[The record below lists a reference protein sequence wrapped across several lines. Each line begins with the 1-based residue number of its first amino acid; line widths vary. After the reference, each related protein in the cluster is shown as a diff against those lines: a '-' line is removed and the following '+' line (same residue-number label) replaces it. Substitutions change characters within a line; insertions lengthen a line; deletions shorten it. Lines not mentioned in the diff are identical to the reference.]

1 MRPVL
6 IENPSLTGKDLK
18 AYNVIILANGVPNL
32 TKGTETALK
41 EWVAAGGVLIA
52 TGKASAWASKQGLIS
67 LKTKETLLEKADS
80 LSVYRSF
87 ADKAEAKAGK
97 LIKGVILNC
106 HLDKTHPL
114 AWGLDQDEIAV
125 IKTNDI
131 IFQKDRDPY
140 VSPLYYTK
148 KPLLSGFLSA
158 DNANLLREEPAI
170 MVKPYRSG
178 KVIVFADDMNF
189 RSYFFVTS
197 KLFMNA
203 LFYNKC
209 M

>member
-1 MRPVL
+1 MKRRTAYRFIVL
-6 IENPSLTGKDLK
+6 L
-18 AYNVIILANGVPNL
+18 
-32 TKGTETALK
+32 
-41 EWVAAGGVLIA
+41 
-52 TGKASAWASKQGLIS
+52 Q
-67 LKTKETLLEKADS
+67 
-80 LSVYRSF
+80 
-87 ADKAEAKAGK
+87 DKAEAKAGK

-189 RSYFFVTS
+189 RSYFFGTS

>member
-1 MRPVL
+1 MISFSRKIGIICFRL
-6 IENPSLTGKDLK
+6 
-18 AYNVIILANGVPNL
+18 YN
-32 TKGTETALK
+32 
-41 EWVAAGGVLIA
+41 
-52 TGKASAWASKQGLIS
+52 
-67 LKTKETLLEKADS
+67 
-80 LSVYRSF
+80 
-87 ADKAEAKAGK
+87 
-97 LIKGVILNC
+97 
-106 HLDKTHPL
+106 
-114 AWGLDQDEIAV
+114 
-125 IKTNDI
+125 
-131 IFQKDRDPY
+131 
-140 VSPLYYTK
+140 YTK

-189 RSYFFVTS
+189 RSYFFGTS

>member
-1 MRPVL
+1 M
-6 IENPSLTGKDLK
+6 
-18 AYNVIILANGVPNL
+18 
-32 TKGTETALK
+32 
-41 EWVAAGGVLIA
+41 VAAGGVLIA

-67 LKTKETLLEKADS
+67 LRQRKHCLKRRTAYRFIVLLRIR
-80 LSVYRSF
+80 RS
-87 ADKAEAKAGK
+87 KAGK

-189 RSYFFVTS
+189 RSYFFGTS

>member
-1 MRPVL
+1 M
-6 IENPSLTGKDLK
+6 
-18 AYNVIILANGVPNL
+18 
-32 TKGTETALK
+32 
-41 EWVAAGGVLIA
+41 
-52 TGKASAWASKQGLIS
+52 
-67 LKTKETLLEKADS
+67 KTKDSMLEKADT
-80 LSVYRSF
+80 LSIYDSF
-87 ADKAEAKAGK
+87 ANTTEAKAGK
-97 LIKGVILNC
+97 TTKGVMLNC

-125 IKTNDI
+125 IKTNNL
-131 IFQKDRDPY
+131 IFEKDKNPY

-158 DNANLLREEPAI
+158 DNEKLLKEEPAV
-170 MVKPYRSG
+170 MVKPYKGG

-189 RSYFFVTS
+189 RSYFFGTS

>member
-1 MRPVL
+1 M
-6 IENPSLTGKDLK
+6 
-18 AYNVIILANGVPNL
+18 
-32 TKGTETALK
+32 
-41 EWVAAGGVLIA
+41 IA

-140 VSPLYYTK
+140 VSAFILYQ
-148 KPLLSGFLSA
+148 
-158 DNANLLREEPAI
+158 E
-170 MVKPYRSG
+170 
-178 KVIVFADDMNF
+178 
-189 RSYFFVTS
+189 
-197 KLFMNA
+197 A
-203 LFYNKC
+203 LVVGILVGG
-209 M
+209 